1 MHKLKLIDYDIQ
13 KNIFNILLFLWVIS
27 IPFKNAL
34 FQISL
39 VSIILFFLI
48 YIIKNKDYNYF
59 KMLLYKYKDLLVL
72 SILILLCMTISNYI
86 NYINDISNKKG
97 WIDQINYLYRYI
109 FIFIILIYFYSKNF
123 FSEKTLI
130 FFILIALSIQVF
142 DGVFQ
147 SIFGH
152 DLFKNIIG
160 SFSLGLTGA
169 TSNRNTFG
177 FFMGLGVVITAFLIS
192 KNTIYKKQ
200 NFILIFLF
208 ILFIYCTLFS
218 YTRTTWLSL
227 SIVFLL
233 YVILNL
239 KDIKLKYIIYFSIFL
254 FILCLLFFNINTLN
268 RRFTLFLEGYSSNRY
283 EIWLHAL
290 KLIEQKLIF
299 GWGLDSWKIVGL
311 KSYSGTHN
319 SILEILLYLGVF
331 GLVIYTVLVYFILK
345 EIYFYKQLTL
355 AYIFVFLLIS
365 TQFGE
370 SITSG
375 KTFLSTSVI
384 FMFFVFRR
392 RVKE

>member
-1 MHKLKLIDYDIQ
+1 MK
-13 KNIFNILLFLWVIS
+13 
-27 IPFKNAL
+27 P
-34 FQISL
+34 
-39 VSIILFFLI
+39 
-48 YIIKNKDYNYF
+48 
-59 KMLLYKYKDLLVL
+59 
-72 SILILLCMTISNYI
+72 
-86 NYINDISNKKG
+86 
-97 WIDQINYLYRYI
+97 
-109 FIFIILIYFYSKNF
+109 
-123 FSEKTLI
+123 
-130 FFILIALSIQVF
+130 
-142 DGVFQ
+142 
-147 SIFGH
+147 
-152 DLFKNIIG
+152 
-160 SFSLGLTGA
+160 
-169 TSNRNTFG
+169 
-177 FFMGLGVVITAFLIS
+177 
-192 KNTIYKKQ
+192 
-200 NFILIFLF
+200 
-208 ILFIYCTLFS
+208 
-218 YTRTTWLSL
+218 
-227 SIVFLL
+227 
-233 YVILNL
+233 
-239 KDIKLKYIIYFSIFL
+239 
-254 FILCLLFFNINTLN
+254 LLFFNINTLN

>member
-1 MHKLKLIDYDIQ
+1 MNKLKLVDYDIQ
-13 KNIFNILLFLWVIS
+13 KSIFNILLFLWVIS

-59 KMLLYKYKDLLVL
+59 KMLLYKYKDLLIL
-72 SILILLCMTISNYI
+72 SILLLLCMTIS

-130 FFILIALSIQVF
+130 IFILIALSIQAF
-142 DGVFQ
+142 DGMFQ

-160 SFSLGLTGA
+160 SLTLGLTGA

-177 FFMGLGVVITAFLIS
+177 FFMGLGAAITAFLIG

-200 NFILIFLF
+200 NIILIFLF
-208 ILFIYCTLFS
+208 ILFIYCILFS

-227 SIVFLL
+227 FIIFSL
-233 YVILNL
+233 YFILNL
-239 KDIKLKYIIYFSIFL
+239 KDIKLKYILYILTFL
-254 FILCLLFFNINTLN
+254 FILCILFFNIDTLN
-268 RRFTLFLEGYSSNRY
+268 VRFTLLLEGNSSERY
-283 EIWLHAL
+283 EIWIHAL

-311 KSYSGTHN
+311 KRYAGVHN
-319 SILEILLYLGVF
+319 SILEILLYLGIF
-331 GLVIYTVLVYFILK
+331 GLVIYTVLVYIILK
-345 EIYFYKQLTL
+345 EIYSHKQLTL
-355 AYIFVFLLIS
+355 AYIFIFLLIS

-375 KTFLSTSVI
+375 KTFLSSSVI
-384 FMFFVFRR
+384 FMFFVFRH
-392 RVKE
+392 RVKQ